1 MEQRLGTTWW
11 QEFSAAR
18 AGSIHSQFRNSQEQA
33 NVAASWNIDSDL
45 IVEYVAH
52 YSQLNPCFKLGGH
65 LIHQGAVNPHQAL
78 CADQALLAS
87 EFYNEY
93 LQRLDA
99 FHGVAATILEDGA
112 TSANLTIFR
121 PKGLKPIDVPEC
133 DLIRVLMPHFQ
144 RAFQLH
150 NRILGLE
157 QKGDAAA
164 DTLEHLPIALVM
176 LGAKGK
182 VLQVNKAASA
192 IFASQKGLRVTAR
205 GLIADIPS
213 ENQRLQRLVR
223 EAISTGTGRGARL
236 WRFDPDFARAQTRT
250 AGSGR
255 PPSHKNGSDLQR
267 CASRGGFPLRSGSS

>member
-1 MEQRLGTTWW
+1 MYSDAVALELITLIYDAAGDSAQWSHLLERLG
-11 QEFSAAR
+11 EVLSGS
-18 AGSIHSQFRNSQEQA
+18 AGSIHSQYRNSQEA
-33 NVAASWNIDSDL
+33 NVAASWNIDTNL
-45 IVEYVAH
+45 IVEYVSH

-87 EFYNEY
+87 EFHNEY

-121 PKGLKPIDVPEC
+121 PRRLKPIDEPEC

-157 QKGDAAA
+157 HKGAAAA
-164 DTLEHLPIALVM
+164 DTLERLHIALV
-176 LGAKGK
+176 LLSAEGK

-192 IFASQKGLRVTAR
+192 ILASQKGLEYR
-205 GLIADIPS
+205 
-213 ENQRLQRLVR
+213 
-223 EAISTGTGRGARL
+223 
-236 WRFDPDFARAQTRT
+236 RA
-250 AGSGR
+250 G
-255 PPSHKNGSDLQR
+255 
-267 CASRGGFPLRSGSS
+267 